1 MSYVEKTIGINESII
16 YKVKFHWTYSF
27 VAILYLLILGIVWI
41 GIFIF
46 LKMIINKWT
55 TERVLTNERYIQ
67 KIGWIRRE
75 TEEISLDRVEE
86 VNLTQSLLGRIFGFG
101 TVDLSGTGSGKIIL
115 KYIDEPLVFQKHLN
129 NQRFNED

>member
-1 MSYVEKTIGINESII
+1 MSYVEKTIGKNEIII
-16 YKVKFHWTYSF
+16 YRVEFHWTYSLI
-27 VAILYLLILGIVWI
+27 ACLYLLILGIVLV

-46 LKMIINKWT
+46 LKMMINKWT